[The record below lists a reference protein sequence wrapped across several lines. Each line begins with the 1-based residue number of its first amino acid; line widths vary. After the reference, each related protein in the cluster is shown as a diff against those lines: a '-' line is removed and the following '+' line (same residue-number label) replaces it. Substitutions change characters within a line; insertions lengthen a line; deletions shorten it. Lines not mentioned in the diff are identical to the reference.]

1 MDTYGLI
8 GFPLKHSFSA
18 TFFTEKFR
26 REEIDAEY
34 LNFEIEDVREIRR
47 IILFNQQLKGLNV
60 TIPYKEQVISF
71 LNEISPEARKIGAV
85 NVVKVDRKP
94 GDMYYYKLTGYN
106 TDYTG
111 FKQSLEPLLHHSLQG
126 NTSQSRT
133 FHSRPPHKKA
143 LILGTGGA
151 SKAVAQ
157 ALTDMQIDWVYISRT
172 PGSGRLTYNDLSPA
186 VISEHTLIINASPV
200 GTFPETGHCPD
211 IPYELLT
218 PCHLLYD
225 LIYNPE
231 ETLFLQ
237 KGKAQGATI
246 KNGREMLEL
255 QALAAWNIWNS
266 EDKK

>member
-18 TFFTEKFR
+18 KFFTGKFLREK
-26 REEIDAEY
+26 IDAEY
-34 LNFEIEDVREIRR
+34 LNFEIEDIQEFRR

-60 TIPYKEQVISF
+60 TIPYKEQVIPF
-71 LNEISPEARKIGAV
+71 LDEISPEAQKIGAV
-85 NVVKVDRKP
+85 NVIKVKRKP
-94 GDMYYYKLTGYN
+94 GDMYYYRLTGYN

-111 FKQSLEPLLHHSLQG
+111 FKQSLAPLIDTALH
-126 NTSQSRT
+126 R
-133 FHSRPPHKKA
+133 KA

-157 ALTDMQIDWVYISRT
+157 ALTDMQIEWRYVSRT
-172 PGSGRLTYNDLSPA
+172 PASGRFTYTELSPA
-186 VISEHTLIINASPV
+186 VMEEHTLIINASPV

-211 IPYELLT
+211 IPYGLLT
-218 PCHLLYD
+218 PHHLLYD

-237 KGKAQGATI
+237 KGKERGAAI

-255 QALAAWNIWNS
+255 QALAAWDIWNQ
-266 EDKK
+266 

>member
-18 TFFTEKFR
+18 KFFTEKFR

-34 LNFEIEDVREIRR
+34 LNFEIEDIQEIRR
-47 IILFNQQLKGLNV
+47 IILFNQYLKGLNV
-60 TIPYKEQVISF
+60 TIPYKERVIPF
-71 LNEISPEARKIGAV
+71 LDGISPEARKIGAV
-85 NVVKVDRKP
+85 NVIKVDRKP

-106 TDYTG
+106 TDYIG
-111 FKQSLEPLLHHSLQG
+111 FKQSLAPLLNH
-126 NTSQSRT
+126 TSQVYTPQSGA
-133 FHSRPPHKKA
+133 FHRRPLHKKA

-157 ALTDMQIDWVYISRT
+157 ALTDMQIEWKYVSRT
-172 PGSGRLTYNDLSPA
+172 PGNGRLTYNDLSPA
-186 VISEHTLIINASPV
+186 VISGHALIINASPV

-218 PCHLLYD
+218 PRHLLYD

-237 KGKAQGATI
+237 KGKAQGAAI

-255 QALAAWNIWNS
+255 QALAAWDIWNN
-266 EDKK
+266 